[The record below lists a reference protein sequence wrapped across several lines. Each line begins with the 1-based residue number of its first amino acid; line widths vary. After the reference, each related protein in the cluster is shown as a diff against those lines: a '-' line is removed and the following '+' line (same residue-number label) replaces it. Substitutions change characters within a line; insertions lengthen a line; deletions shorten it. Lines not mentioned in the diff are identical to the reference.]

1 MEGTSPQRR
10 QFSEVCENGN
20 RMKNLLRPKKITERQ
35 DSGCVCVCVRAQRE
49 GTGEGAFPKR
59 LCNLHNENM
68 GPFVQKSIQKLTM
81 ATAEH

>member
-20 RMKNLLRPKKITERQ
+20 RIKNLLRPKKTERQ
-35 DSGCVCVCVRAQRE
+35 DRGCVCVCPPARAHVHVQRK
-49 GTGEGAFPKR
+49 GMGEGAFPKR

-68 GPFVQKSIQKLTM
+68 GPFVQKVFRS
-81 ATAEH
+81 